1 MPCHATLSTVLSRLE
16 GSRACQGSKA
26 KKPKLV

>member
-1 MPCHATLSTVLSRLE
+1 MPCLATLSTVLSRLE
-16 GSRACQGSKA
+16 SSGARQGSKA